1 MIVERPAEVESS
13 PEPPITHRCGFGSE
27 NTASVLGMRNRRLS
41 WAERQGWLN
50 WLDTFAEAAH
60 LCRAVD

>member
-27 NTASVLGMRNRRLS
+27 NTASVLDMRNRRLS
-41 WAERQGWLN
+41 WAERQS
-50 WLDTFAEAAH
+50 WLDTFVEAAH
-60 LCRAVD
+60 RCRAVD